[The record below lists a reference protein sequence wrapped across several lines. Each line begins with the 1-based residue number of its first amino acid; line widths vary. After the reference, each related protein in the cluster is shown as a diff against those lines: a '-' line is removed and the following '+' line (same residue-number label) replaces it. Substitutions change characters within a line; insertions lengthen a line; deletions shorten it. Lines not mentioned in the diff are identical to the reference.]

1 VSETSVTID
10 VVENTIDITEGQNTV
25 VVSQV
30 ENTINVS
37 APGPQGPQ
45 GATGAQGPAGS
56 SFATYTHTQS
66 SAASTWVI
74 VHNLGCRPSVTI
86 VDSGGNVQI
95 GEVLY
100 DSGNQVTVTFAA
112 AFGGYAYLN

>member
-1 VSETSVTID
+1 VSETNVTIG
-10 VVENTIDITEGQNTV
+10 VVENTIDITQGQNTV

-37 APGPQGPQ
+37 APGPQGPA
-45 GATGAQGPAGS
+45 GPQGPSGS
-56 SFATYTHTQS
+56 SFATYTHTQA
-66 SAASTWVI
+66 SAASTWTI
-74 VHNLGCRPSVTI
+74 VHNLGCRPSVTV

-95 GEVLY
+95 GEILY
-100 DSGNQVTVTFAA
+100 DSNNQVTVTFAA